1 MMLVCLPVAL
11 FLLGAIVIAVIPGD
25 QLAGIPHP
33 MTILYAFGALVTA
46 FCLFSLGIVRIWA
59 NRFDPDDYSKPS
71 DFPVAQARRWMAL
84 IIVNVVLCWTGV
96 LLHNPVVLAWIE
108 LVIAASSVLLLIS
121 ALPPNRSRPFDDP
134 PPAPQTESAAT
145 PESGRP
151 IPNKKQ
157 AELLAA
163 VRAVVEDQQAFLDPH
178 LTLQDVATRCG
189 YSRTYIS
196 ALIKE
201 NMGGF
206 VNYVNRLRMDYME
219 TYLKNNPDATLG
231 EAIDASGFGS
241 RPTYYNVKKRLNA

>member
-1 MMLVCLPVAL
+1 MISNLTYFCGLATAIYVNTCLVVATVRWFHMCQPYDKNPKYYYPGRPFVTASWLSSLTLLPYVFHPDSFDAWFLVCTYFLPVIVYNFALLLFSYFGTVMQWKKWQRPMMLICLPVAL

-121 ALPPNRSRPFDDP
+121 ALPPNRSRP
-134 PPAPQTESAAT
+134 S
-145 PESGRP
+145 
-151 IPNKKQ
+151 
-157 AELLAA
+157 
-163 VRAVVEDQQAFLDPH
+163 
-178 LTLQDVATRCG
+178 LT
-189 YSRTYIS
+189 RT
-196 ALIKE
+196 
-201 NMGGF
+201 
-206 VNYVNRLRMDYME
+206 
-219 TYLKNNPDATLG
+219 
-231 EAIDASGFGS
+231 
-241 RPTYYNVKKRLNA
+241 